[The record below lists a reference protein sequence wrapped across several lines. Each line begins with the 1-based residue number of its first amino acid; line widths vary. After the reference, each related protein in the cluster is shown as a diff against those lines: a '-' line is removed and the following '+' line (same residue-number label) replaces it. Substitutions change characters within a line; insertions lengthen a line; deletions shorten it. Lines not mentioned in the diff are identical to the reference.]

1 MSLQDHMSVKP
12 EDLALIRKRLSDFI
26 DAAEEI
32 QPPSAYDQLV
42 NLLID
47 LDKVI
52 PRSKKQTLT

>member
-26 DAAEEI
+26 DAAEKI

-52 PRSKKQTLT
+52 TRSKKQT

>member
-1 MSLQDHMSVKP
+1 MSVKP

-32 QPPSAYDQLV
+32 QPSSAYDQLV

-52 PRSKKQTLT
+52 ARSKKQT

>member
-52 PRSKKQTLT
+52 ARSKKQT

>member
-12 EDLALIRKRLSDFI
+12 EDVALIRKRLSDFI

-52 PRSKKQTLT
+52 TRSKKQT